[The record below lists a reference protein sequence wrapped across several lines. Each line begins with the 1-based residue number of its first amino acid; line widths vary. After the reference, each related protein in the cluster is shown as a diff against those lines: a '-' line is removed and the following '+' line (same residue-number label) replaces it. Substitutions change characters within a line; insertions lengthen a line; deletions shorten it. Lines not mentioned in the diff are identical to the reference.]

1 MCFPSVMETFPVPCR
16 DLCVCRQVHLIVS
29 GTNLQVENTNV
40 TAARSLLTTLGA
52 ADTHLSPMT
61 HLEASSVF

>member
-1 MCFPSVMETFPVPCR
+1 MSTIFSPHVDHGIMPHVG
-16 DLCVCRQVHLIVS
+16 

-61 HLEASSVF
+61 HLEASSVFR